1 MLFRTMQTVGR
12 LTVKDKGIFMEKV
25 KTIEEKYE
33 FYEDVFDNMPDALYV
48 LDDKGNMIYVNYA
61 MIKKFD
67 LPKDRLLRYN
77 VFDMY
82 DDGLIDYVISRNVYE
97 HKKEVVMCQRIFNSH
112 GKEQMQMVSQMPI
125 INDKGEIQYII
136 GVMRDMEELIGYYYD
151 ALNKYQA
158 VKEIENKSASDN
170 KLLVYNSP
178 QMSDLIRVMNNVAS
192 TDANILIQGESGT
205 GKEVLA
211 EYIHEMS
218 ERRDKEMVRINCA
231 AFPETLLESELFG
244 YEKGAFTGALGSG
257 KKGLIETAN
266 ESTLFLDEINSL
278 PLALQGKI
286 LRTIETKM
294 VQRIGSDR
302 PKRIDFR
309 LIAATNEDLSECIKK
324 KTFRADLYYRL
335 NVIPALIPP
344 LRERPSDIEPLIDYF
359 LNKYCKKYGRE
370 KTFAPEVMNI
380 LKNYSWPGN
389 VRELKNFVER
399 IVLISASS
407 VYCIKKIPP
416 QMLDGQLM
424 IPSNQNG
431 DGITGCHYDSRMSLE
446 DNLNTFEKQII
457 ESVVRHY
464 GSGKSAAEVL
474 KVNQSTISRKMAKY
488 NISYDK

>member
-1 MLFRTMQTVGR
+1 M
-12 LTVKDKGIFMEKV
+12 KDISIK
-25 KTIEEKYE
+25 EKYE

-67 LPKDRLLRYN
+67 IPRDELLRYN

-82 DDGLIDYVISRNVYE
+82 DDGLIDYVISKNVYE
-97 HKKEVVMCQRIFNSH
+97 QKKEVVMCQKIFNSH
-112 GKEQMQMVSQMPI
+112 GKELMQMVSQMPI
-125 INDKGEIQYII
+125 LNDKGDIRYII

-151 ALNKYQA
+151 ALNKYQT
-158 VKEIENKSASDN
+158 VKDIGSKRSDDN

-178 QMSDLIRVMNNVAS
+178 QMSDLIRILNNVAP
-192 TDANILIQGESGT
+192 TDANILVQGESGT

-211 EYIHEMS
+211 EYIHQMS

-244 YEKGAFTGALGSG
+244 YEKGSFTGALGSG
-257 KKGLIETAN
+257 KKGLIETADG
-266 ESTLFLDEINSL
+266 STLFLDEINSL

-302 PKRIDFR
+302 PKKIDFR

-335 NVIPALIPP
+335 NVIPAIIPP
-344 LRERPSDIEPLIDYF
+344 LRDRPSDIEPLIEYF
-359 LNKYCKKYGRE
+359 LNKYCKKYGKE
-370 KTFAPEVMNI
+370 KTFGPEAMNV

-407 VYCIKKIPP
+407 VYCIKSIPP
-416 QMLDGQLM
+416 QMLNGQLLS
-424 IPSNQNG
+424 PSSSGNG
-431 DGITGCHYDSRMSLE
+431 GNSGCQFDIRMSLE
-446 DNLNTFEKQII
+446 ENLNAFEKQII
-457 ESVVRHY
+457 ESVVQQY

-474 KVNQSTISRKMAKY
+474 RVNQSTISRKMAKY
-488 NISYDK
+488 NISI

>member
-1 MLFRTMQTVGR
+1 M
-12 LTVKDKGIFMEKV
+12 KDISIK
-25 KTIEEKYE
+25 EKYE

-67 LPKDRLLRYN
+67 IPRDKLLRYN

-82 DDGLIDYVISRNVYE
+82 DDGLIDYVISKNVYE
-97 HKKEVVMCQRIFNSH
+97 QKKEVVMCQKIFNSH
-112 GKEQMQMVSQMPI
+112 GKELMQMVSQMPI
-125 INDKGEIQYII
+125 LNDKGDIQYII

-151 ALNKYQA
+151 ALNKYQT
-158 VKEIENKSASDN
+158 VKDIGSKRSDDN

-178 QMSDLIRVMNNVAS
+178 QMSDLIRILNNVAP
-192 TDANILIQGESGT
+192 TDANILVQGESGT

-211 EYIHEMS
+211 EYIHQMS

-244 YEKGAFTGALGSG
+244 YEKGSFTGALGSG
-257 KKGLIETAN
+257 KKGLIETADG
-266 ESTLFLDEINSL
+266 STLFLDEINSL

-302 PKRIDFR
+302 PKKIDFR

-335 NVIPALIPP
+335 NVIPAIIPP
-344 LRERPSDIEPLIDYF
+344 LRDRPSDIEPLIEYF
-359 LNKYCKKYGRE
+359 LNKYCKKYGKE
-370 KTFAPEVMNI
+370 KTFGPEAMNV

-407 VYCIKKIPP
+407 VYCIKSIPP
-416 QMLDGQLM
+416 QMLNGQLLS
-424 IPSNQNG
+424 PSSSGNG
-431 DGITGCHYDSRMSLE
+431 GNSGCQFDIRMSLE
-446 DNLNTFEKQII
+446 ENLNAFEKQII
-457 ESVVRHY
+457 ESVVQQY

-474 KVNQSTISRKMAKY
+474 RVNQSTISRKMAKY
-488 NISYDK
+488 NISI

>member
-1 MLFRTMQTVGR
+1 M
-12 LTVKDKGIFMEKV
+12 
-25 KTIEEKYE
+25 
-33 FYEDVFDNMPDALYV
+33 
-48 LDDKGNMIYVNYA
+48 
-61 MIKKFD
+61 
-67 LPKDRLLRYN
+67 
-77 VFDMY
+77 
-82 DDGLIDYVISRNVYE
+82 
-97 HKKEVVMCQRIFNSH
+97 
-112 GKEQMQMVSQMPI
+112 
-125 INDKGEIQYII
+125 
-136 GVMRDMEELIGYYYD
+136 
-151 ALNKYQA
+151 
-158 VKEIENKSASDN
+158 
-170 KLLVYNSP
+170 
-178 QMSDLIRVMNNVAS
+178 
-192 TDANILIQGESGT
+192 
-205 GKEVLA
+205 
-211 EYIHEMS
+211 
-218 ERRDKEMVRINCA
+218 
-231 AFPETLLESELFG
+231 
-244 YEKGAFTGALGSG
+244 GSG

>member
-1 MLFRTMQTVGR
+1 M
-12 LTVKDKGIFMEKV
+12 KDISIK
-25 KTIEEKYE
+25 EKYE

-48 LDDKGNMIYVNYA
+48 LDDKGNMICVNYA

-67 LPKDRLLRYN
+67 IPRDELLRYN

-82 DDGLIDYVISRNVYE
+82 DDGLIDYVISKNVYE
-97 HKKEVVMCQRIFNSH
+97 QKKEVVMCQKIFNSH
-112 GKEQMQMVSQMPI
+112 GKELMQMVSQMPI
-125 INDKGEIQYII
+125 LNDKGDIQYII

-151 ALNKYQA
+151 ALNKYQT
-158 VKEIENKSASDN
+158 VKDIGSKRSDDN

-178 QMSDLIRVMNNVAS
+178 QMSDLIRILNNVAP
-192 TDANILIQGESGT
+192 TDANILVQGESGT

-211 EYIHEMS
+211 EYIHQMS

-244 YEKGAFTGALGSG
+244 YEKGSFTGALGSG
-257 KKGLIETAN
+257 KKGLIETADG
-266 ESTLFLDEINSL
+266 STLFLDEINSL

-302 PKRIDFR
+302 PKKIDFR

-335 NVIPALIPP
+335 NVIPAIIPP
-344 LRERPSDIEPLIDYF
+344 LRDRPSDIEPLIEYF
-359 LNKYCKKYGRE
+359 LNKYCKKYGKE
-370 KTFAPEVMNI
+370 KTFGPEAMNV

-407 VYCIKKIPP
+407 VYCIKSIPP
-416 QMLDGQLM
+416 QMLNGQLLS
-424 IPSNQNG
+424 PSSSGNG
-431 DGITGCHYDSRMSLE
+431 GNSGCQFDIRMSLE
-446 DNLNTFEKQII
+446 ENLNAFEKQII
-457 ESVVRHY
+457 ESVVQQY

-474 KVNQSTISRKMAKY
+474 RVNQSTISRKMAKY
-488 NISYDK
+488 NISI

>member
-1 MLFRTMQTVGR
+1 M
-12 LTVKDKGIFMEKV
+12 KDIRIK
-25 KTIEEKYE
+25 EKYE
-33 FYEDVFDNMPDALYV
+33 FYEDVFDNMTDALYV

-67 LPKDRLLRYN
+67 IPRDELLRYN

-82 DDGLIDYVISRNVYE
+82 DDGLIDYVISKNVYE
-97 HKKEVVMCQRIFNSH
+97 QKKEVVMCQKIFNSH
-112 GKEQMQMVSQMPI
+112 GKELMQMVSQMPI
-125 INDKGEIQYII
+125 LNDKGDIQYII

-151 ALNKYQA
+151 ALNKYQT
-158 VKEIENKSASDN
+158 VKDIGSKRSDDN

-178 QMSDLIRVMNNVAS
+178 QMSDLIRILNNVAP
-192 TDANILIQGESGT
+192 TDANILVQGESGT

-211 EYIHEMS
+211 EYIHQMS

-244 YEKGAFTGALGSG
+244 YEKGSFTGALGSG
-257 KKGLIETAN
+257 KKGLIETADG
-266 ESTLFLDEINSL
+266 STLFLDEINSL

-302 PKRIDFR
+302 PKKIDFR

-335 NVIPALIPP
+335 NVIPAIIPP
-344 LRERPSDIEPLIDYF
+344 LRDRPSDIEPLIEYF
-359 LNKYCKKYGRE
+359 LNKYCKKYGKE
-370 KTFAPEVMNI
+370 KTFGPEAMNV

-407 VYCIKKIPP
+407 VYCIKSIPP
-416 QMLDGQLM
+416 QMLNGQLLS
-424 IPSNQNG
+424 PSSSGNG
-431 DGITGCHYDSRMSLE
+431 GNSGCQFDIRMSLE
-446 DNLNTFEKQII
+446 ENLNAFEKQII
-457 ESVVRHY
+457 ESVVQQY

-474 KVNQSTISRKMAKY
+474 RVNQSTISRKMAKY
-488 NISYDK
+488 NISI

>member
-1 MLFRTMQTVGR
+1 M
-12 LTVKDKGIFMEKV
+12 KDISIK
-25 KTIEEKYE
+25 EKYE

-67 LPKDRLLRYN
+67 IPRDELLRYN

-82 DDGLIDYVISRNVYE
+82 DDGLIDYVISKNVYE
-97 HKKEVVMCQRIFNSH
+97 QKKEVVMCQKIFNSH
-112 GKEQMQMVSQMPI
+112 GKELMQMVSQMPI
-125 INDKGEIQYII
+125 LNDKGDIQYII

-151 ALNKYQA
+151 ALNKYQT
-158 VKEIENKSASDN
+158 VKDIGSKRSDDN

-178 QMSDLIRVMNNVAS
+178 QMSDLIRILNNVAP
-192 TDANILIQGESGT
+192 TDANILVQGESGT

-211 EYIHEMS
+211 EYIHQMS
-218 ERRDKEMVRINCA
+218 ERRDKEMVRINCV

-244 YEKGAFTGALGSG
+244 YEKGSFTGALGSG
-257 KKGLIETAN
+257 KKGLIETADG
-266 ESTLFLDEINSL
+266 STLFLDEINSL

-302 PKRIDFR
+302 PKKIDFR

-335 NVIPALIPP
+335 NVIPAIIPP
-344 LRERPSDIEPLIDYF
+344 LRDRPSDIEPLIEYF
-359 LNKYCKKYGRE
+359 LNKYCKKYGKE
-370 KTFAPEVMNI
+370 KTFGPEAMNV

-407 VYCIKKIPP
+407 VYCIKSIPP
-416 QMLDGQLM
+416 QMLNGQLLS
-424 IPSNQNG
+424 PSSSGNG
-431 DGITGCHYDSRMSLE
+431 GNSGCQFDIRMSLE
-446 DNLNTFEKQII
+446 ENLNAFEKQII
-457 ESVVRHY
+457 ESVVQQY

-474 KVNQSTISRKMAKY
+474 RVNQSTISRKMAKY
-488 NISYDK
+488 NISI

>member
-1 MLFRTMQTVGR
+1 
-12 LTVKDKGIFMEKV
+12 MEDISIK
-25 KTIEEKYE
+25 EKYE

-67 LPKDRLLRYN
+67 IPRDELLRYN

-82 DDGLIDYVISRNVYE
+82 DDGLIDYVISKNVYE
-97 HKKEVVMCQRIFNSH
+97 QKKEVVMCQKIFNSH
-112 GKEQMQMVSQMPI
+112 GKELMQMVSQMPI
-125 INDKGEIQYII
+125 LNDKGDIQYII

-151 ALNKYQA
+151 ALNKYQT
-158 VKEIENKSASDN
+158 VKDIGSKRSDDN

-178 QMSDLIRVMNNVAS
+178 QMSDLIRILNNVAP
-192 TDANILIQGESGT
+192 TDANILVQGESGT

-211 EYIHEMS
+211 EYIHQMS

-244 YEKGAFTGALGSG
+244 YEKGSFTGALGSG
-257 KKGLIETAN
+257 KKGLIETADG
-266 ESTLFLDEINSL
+266 STLFLDEINSL

-302 PKRIDFR
+302 PKKIDFR

-335 NVIPALIPP
+335 NVIPAIIPP
-344 LRERPSDIEPLIDYF
+344 LRDRPSDIEPLIEYF
-359 LNKYCKKYGRE
+359 LNKYCKKYGKE
-370 KTFAPEVMNI
+370 KTFGPEAMNV

-407 VYCIKKIPP
+407 VYCIKSIPP
-416 QMLDGQLM
+416 QMLNGQLLS
-424 IPSNQNG
+424 PSSSGNG
-431 DGITGCHYDSRMSLE
+431 GNSGCQFDIRMSLE
-446 DNLNTFEKQII
+446 ENLNAFEKQII
-457 ESVVRHY
+457 ESVVQQY

-474 KVNQSTISRKMAKY
+474 RVNQSTISRKMAKY
-488 NISYDK
+488 NISI

>member
-1 MLFRTMQTVGR
+1 M
-12 LTVKDKGIFMEKV
+12 KDISIK
-25 KTIEEKYE
+25 EKYE

-67 LPKDRLLRYN
+67 IPRDELLRYN

-82 DDGLIDYVISRNVYE
+82 DDGLIDYVISKNVYE
-97 HKKEVVMCQRIFNSH
+97 QKKEVVMCQKIFNSH
-112 GKEQMQMVSQMPI
+112 GKELMQMVSQMPI
-125 INDKGEIQYII
+125 LNDKGDIQYII

-151 ALNKYQA
+151 ALNKYQT
-158 VKEIENKSASDN
+158 VKDIGSKRSDDN

-178 QMSDLIRVMNNVAS
+178 QMSDLIRILNNVAP
-192 TDANILIQGESGT
+192 TDANILVQGESGT

-211 EYIHEMS
+211 EYIHQMS

-244 YEKGAFTGALGSG
+244 YEKGSFTGALGSG
-257 KKGLIETAN
+257 KKGLIETADG
-266 ESTLFLDEINSL
+266 STLFLDEINSL

-302 PKRIDFR
+302 PKKIDFR

-335 NVIPALIPP
+335 NVIPAIIPP
-344 LRERPSDIEPLIDYF
+344 LRDRPSDIEPLIEYF
-359 LNKYCKKYGRE
+359 LNKYCKKYGKE
-370 KTFAPEVMNI
+370 KTFGPEAMNV

-389 VRELKNFVER
+389 VRELKNVVER
-399 IVLISASS
+399 IVLVSASS
-407 VYCIKKIPP
+407 VYCIKSIPP
-416 QMLDGQLM
+416 QMLNGQLLS
-424 IPSNQNG
+424 PSSSGNG
-431 DGITGCHYDSRMSLE
+431 GNSGCQFDIRMSLE
-446 DNLNTFEKQII
+446 ENLNAFEKQII
-457 ESVVRHY
+457 ESVVQQY

-474 KVNQSTISRKMAKY
+474 RVNQSTISRKMAKY
-488 NISYDK
+488 NISS

>member
-1 MLFRTMQTVGR
+1 M
-12 LTVKDKGIFMEKV
+12 KDISIK
-25 KTIEEKYE
+25 EKYE

-67 LPKDRLLRYN
+67 IPRDELLRYN

-82 DDGLIDYVISRNVYE
+82 DDGLIDYVISKNVYE
-97 HKKEVVMCQRIFNSH
+97 QKKEVVMCQKIFNSH
-112 GKEQMQMVSQMPI
+112 GKELMQMVSQMPI
-125 INDKGEIQYII
+125 LNDKGDIQYII

-151 ALNKYQA
+151 ALNKYQT
-158 VKEIENKSASDN
+158 VKDIGSKRSDDN

-178 QMSDLIRVMNNVAS
+178 QMSDLIRILNNVAP
-192 TDANILIQGESGT
+192 TDANILVQGESGT

-211 EYIHEMS
+211 EYIHQMS

-244 YEKGAFTGALGSG
+244 YEKGSFTGALGSG
-257 KKGLIETAN
+257 KKGLIETADG
-266 ESTLFLDEINSL
+266 STLFLDEINSL

-294 VQRIGSDR
+294 VQRIGSER
-302 PKRIDFR
+302 PKKIDFR

-335 NVIPALIPP
+335 NVIPAIIPP
-344 LRERPSDIEPLIDYF
+344 LRDRPSDIEPLIEYF
-359 LNKYCKKYGRE
+359 LNKYCKKYGKE
-370 KTFAPEVMNI
+370 KTFGPEAMNV

-407 VYCIKKIPP
+407 VYCIKSIPP
-416 QMLDGQLM
+416 QMLNGQLLS
-424 IPSNQNG
+424 PSSSGNG
-431 DGITGCHYDSRMSLE
+431 GNSGCQFDIRMSLE
-446 DNLNTFEKQII
+446 ENLNAFEKQII
-457 ESVVRHY
+457 ESVVQQY

-474 KVNQSTISRKMAKY
+474 RVNQSTISRKMAKY
-488 NISYDK
+488 NISI

>member
-1 MLFRTMQTVGR
+1 
-12 LTVKDKGIFMEKV
+12 MEDISIK
-25 KTIEEKYE
+25 EKYE

-48 LDDKGNMIYVNYA
+48 LDDKGNMIYVNCA

-67 LPKDRLLRYN
+67 IPRDELLRYN

-82 DDGLIDYVISRNVYE
+82 DDGLIDYVISKNVYE
-97 HKKEVVMCQRIFNSH
+97 QKKEVVMCQKIFNSH
-112 GKEQMQMVSQMPI
+112 GKELMQMVSQMPI
-125 INDKGEIQYII
+125 LNDKGDIQYII
-136 GVMRDMEELIGYYYD
+136 GVMRDMEELMGYYYD
-151 ALNKYQA
+151 ALNKYQT
-158 VKEIENKSASDN
+158 VKDIGSKRSDDN

-178 QMSDLIRVMNNVAS
+178 QMSDLIRILNNVAP
-192 TDANILIQGESGT
+192 TDANILVQGESGT

-211 EYIHEMS
+211 EYIHQMS

-244 YEKGAFTGALGSG
+244 YEKGSFTGALGSG
-257 KKGLIETAN
+257 KKGLIETADG
-266 ESTLFLDEINSL
+266 STLFLDEINSL

-302 PKRIDFR
+302 PKKIDFR

-335 NVIPALIPP
+335 NVIPAIIPP
-344 LRERPSDIEPLIDYF
+344 LRDRPSDIEPLIEYF
-359 LNKYCKKYGRE
+359 LNKYCKKYGKE
-370 KTFAPEVMNI
+370 KTFGPESMNV

-407 VYCIKKIPP
+407 VYCIKSIPP
-416 QMLDGQLM
+416 QMLNGQLLG
-424 IPSNQNG
+424 PSSSGNG
-431 DGITGCHYDSRMSLE
+431 GNSGCQFDIRMSLE
-446 DNLNTFEKQII
+446 ENLNAFEKQII
-457 ESVVRHY
+457 ESVVQQY

-474 KVNQSTISRKMAKY
+474 RVNQSTISRKMAKY
-488 NISYDK
+488 NISI

>member
-1 MLFRTMQTVGR
+1 M
-12 LTVKDKGIFMEKV
+12 KDISIK
-25 KTIEEKYE
+25 EKYE

-67 LPKDRLLRYN
+67 IPRDELLRYN

-82 DDGLIDYVISRNVYE
+82 DDGLIDYVISKNVYE
-97 HKKEVVMCQRIFNSH
+97 QKKEVVMCQKIFNSH
-112 GKEQMQMVSQMPI
+112 GKELMQMVSQMPI
-125 INDKGEIQYII
+125 LNDKGDIQYII

-151 ALNKYQA
+151 ALNKYQT
-158 VKEIENKSASDN
+158 VKDIGSKRSDDN

-178 QMSDLIRVMNNVAS
+178 QMSDLIRILNNVAP
-192 TDANILIQGESGT
+192 TDANILVQGESGT

-211 EYIHEMS
+211 EYIHQMS

-244 YEKGAFTGALGSG
+244 YEKGSFTGALGSG
-257 KKGLIETAN
+257 KKGLIETADG
-266 ESTLFLDEINSL
+266 STLFLDEINSL

-302 PKRIDFR
+302 PKKIDFR

-324 KTFRADLYYRL
+324 KTFRADLYYRM
-335 NVIPALIPP
+335 NVIPAIIPP
-344 LRERPSDIEPLIDYF
+344 LRDRPSDIEPLIEYF
-359 LNKYCKKYGRE
+359 LNKYCKKYGKE
-370 KTFAPEVMNI
+370 KTFGPEAMNV

-407 VYCIKKIPP
+407 VYCIKSIPP
-416 QMLDGQLM
+416 QMLNGQLLS
-424 IPSNQNG
+424 PSSSGNG
-431 DGITGCHYDSRMSLE
+431 GNSGCQFDIRMSLE
-446 DNLNTFEKQII
+446 ENLNAFEKQII
-457 ESVVRHY
+457 ESVVQQY

-474 KVNQSTISRKMAKY
+474 RVNQSTISRKMAKY
-488 NISYDK
+488 NISI

>member
-1 MLFRTMQTVGR
+1 
-12 LTVKDKGIFMEKV
+12 MEREI
-25 KTIEEKYE
+25 TSEEKYV
-33 FYEDVFDNMPDALYV
+33 FYEDVFDNMPDAVYV
-48 LDDKGNMIYVNYA
+48 LDNLGNMLYVNYA

-67 LPKDRLLRYN
+67 LPRDILLKYN
-77 VFDMY
+77 VKDMY
-82 DDGLIDYVISRNVYE
+82 NDGLIDYVISNNVYE
-97 HKKEVVMCQRIFNSH
+97 QKKEVVMCQKIFNSH

-125 INDKGEIQYII
+125 LNDKGEVQYII
-136 GVMRDMEELIGYYYD
+136 GVMRDMEELIGFYYD
-151 ALNKYQA
+151 ALNIYQA
-158 VKEIENKSASDN
+158 KKVVVDNPLNDNQLMVYKSQ
-170 KLLVYNSP
+170 
-178 QMSDLIRVMNNVAS
+178 QMSDLVRIMNNVAS

-211 EYIHEMS
+211 EYIHKMS
-218 ERRDKEMVRINCA
+218 ERSGKEMIRINCA

-257 KKGLIETAN
+257 KKGLIETAH

-302 PKRIDFR
+302 PKKIDFR

-335 NVIPALIPP
+335 NVIPAIIPP
-344 LRERPSDIEPLIDYF
+344 LRERPSDIEPLILYF
-359 LNKYCKKYGRE
+359 LNRFCKKYGRE
-370 KTFAPEVMNI
+370 KVFAPEVMEI

-399 IVLISASS
+399 IVLISAAS
-407 VYCIKKIPP
+407 VYTIKNIPP
-416 QMLDGQLM
+416 QILDGQVVL
-424 IPSNQNG
+424 SSGRNG
-431 DGITGCHYDSRMSLE
+431 NENKGCCFDSRLSLE
-446 DNLNTFEKQII
+446 ENLNKFEKQII
-457 ESVVRHY
+457 ETVVQHY

-474 KVNQSTISRKMAKY
+474 KVNQSTISRKMSKY
-488 NISYDK
+488 KITLDK

>member
-1 MLFRTMQTVGR
+1 M
-12 LTVKDKGIFMEKV
+12 
-25 KTIEEKYE
+25 
-33 FYEDVFDNMPDALYV
+33 
-48 LDDKGNMIYVNYA
+48 
-61 MIKKFD
+61 
-67 LPKDRLLRYN
+67 
-77 VFDMY
+77 
-82 DDGLIDYVISRNVYE
+82 IDYVICRNVFE
-97 HKKEVVMCQRIFNSH
+97 HKKEVVMCQKIFNSH

-125 INDKGEIQYII
+125 LNDKGDIQYII
-136 GVMRDMEELIGYYYD
+136 GVMRDMEELIGYDYD
-151 ALNKYQA
+151 ALNTYQA
-158 VKEIENKSASDN
+158 VKVIQDKRPDDN
-170 KLLVYNSP
+170 KLMVYNSP
-178 QMSDLIRVMNNVAS
+178 QMSELVRIMNNVAS

-218 ERRDKEMVRINCA
+218 ERKGKEMVRINCA
-231 AFPETLLESELFG
+231 GFPETLLESELFG

-257 KKGLIETAN
+257 KKGLIETAH

-335 NVIPALIPP
+335 NVIPAIIPP
-344 LRERPSDIEPLIDYF
+344 LRERPSDIEPLIQYF

-370 KTFAPEVMNI
+370 KTFSPEVMEI

-399 IVLISASS
+399 IVLISAAS
-407 VYCIKKIPP
+407 VYCIRKIPP
-416 QMLDGQLM
+416 QMLDGQLT
-424 IPSNQNG
+424 ISSGDKNG
-431 DGITGCHYDSRMSLE
+431 GAMGCQYDSRLSLE
-446 DNLNTFEKQII
+446 ENLNSFEKQII
-457 ESVVRHY
+457 ESVVQHY

-488 NISYDK
+488 NITLDK

>member
-1 MLFRTMQTVGR
+1 MNT
-12 LTVKDKGIFMEKV
+12 
-25 KTIEEKYE
+25 
-33 FYEDVFDNMPDALYV
+33 
-48 LDDKGNMIYVNYA
+48 
-61 MIKKFD
+61 
-67 LPKDRLLRYN
+67 
-77 VFDMY
+77 
-82 DDGLIDYVISRNVYE
+82 
-97 HKKEVVMCQRIFNSH
+97 
-112 GKEQMQMVSQMPI
+112 
-125 INDKGEIQYII
+125 
-136 GVMRDMEELIGYYYD
+136 
-151 ALNKYQA
+151 YQA
-158 VKEIENKSASDN
+158 VKVIQDKRPDDN
-170 KLLVYNSP
+170 KLMVYNSP
-178 QMSDLIRVMNNVAS
+178 QMSELVRIMNNVAS

-218 ERRDKEMVRINCA
+218 ERKGKEMVRINCA

-257 KKGLIETAN
+257 KKGLIETAH

-335 NVIPALIPP
+335 NVIPAIIPP
-344 LRERPSDIEPLIDYF
+344 LRERPSDIEPLIQYF

-370 KTFAPEVMNI
+370 KTFSPEVMEI

-399 IVLISASS
+399 IVLISAAS
-407 VYCIKKIPP
+407 VYCIRKIPP
-416 QMLDGQLM
+416 QMLDGQLT
-424 IPSNQNG
+424 ISSGDKNG
-431 DGITGCHYDSRMSLE
+431 GAMGCQYDSRLSLE
-446 DNLNTFEKQII
+446 ENLNSFEKQII
-457 ESVVRHY
+457 ESVVQHY

-488 NISYDK
+488 NITLDK

>member
-1 MLFRTMQTVGR
+1 MTNVRTS
-12 LTVKDKGIFMEKV
+12 K
-25 KTIEEKYE
+25 EKYE
-33 FYEDVFDNMPDALYV
+33 FYEDVFDNMPDAVYV

-67 LPKDRLLRYN
+67 IPRDELLRYN

-82 DDGLIDYVISRNVYE
+82 NDGLIDYIISRNVYE
-97 HKKEVVMCQRIFNSH
+97 SKKEVVMCQKIFNSH
-112 GKEQMQMVSQMPI
+112 GKEHMQMVSQMPI
-125 INDKGEIQYII
+125 LDDKGDVQFII
-136 GVMRDMEELIGYYYD
+136 GVMRDMEQLIGYYYD
-151 ALNKYQA
+151 ALNTYQA
-158 VKEIENKSASDN
+158 EKVIIDKHSEDSR
-170 KLLVYNSP
+170 LMVYNSQ
-178 QMSDLIRVMNNVAS
+178 QMSELVRIMNNVAS

-218 ERRDKEMVRINCA
+218 ERRGKEMVRINCA

-257 KKGLIETAN
+257 KKGLIETAH

-302 PKRIDFR
+302 PKKIDFR

-335 NVIPALIPP
+335 NVIPAIIPP
-344 LRERPSDIEPLIDYF
+344 LRERPSDIEPLIEHF

-370 KTFAPEVMNI
+370 KTFSPEVMDI
-380 LKNYSWPGN
+380 LRNYSWPGN

-399 IVLISASS
+399 IVLISSAS
-407 VYCIKKIPP
+407 VYTIKNIPP

-424 IPSNQNG
+424 ISSG
-431 DGITGCHYDSRMSLE
+431 KDGKGTLGCHFDSRMSLE
-446 DNLNTFEKQII
+446 ENLNAFEKEII
-457 ESVVRHY
+457 ETVVQHY

-488 NISYDK
+488 NITLDK

>member
-1 MLFRTMQTVGR
+1 M
-12 LTVKDKGIFMEKV
+12 KDISIK
-25 KTIEEKYE
+25 EKYE

-67 LPKDRLLRYN
+67 IPRDELLRYN

-82 DDGLIDYVISRNVYE
+82 DDGLIDYVISKNVYE
-97 HKKEVVMCQRIFNSH
+97 QKKEVVMCQKIFNSH
-112 GKEQMQMVSQMPI
+112 GKELMQMVSQMPI
-125 INDKGEIQYII
+125 LNDKGDIQYII

-151 ALNKYQA
+151 ALNKYQT
-158 VKEIENKSASDN
+158 VKDIGSKRSDDN

-178 QMSDLIRVMNNVAS
+178 QMSDLIRILNNVAP
-192 TDANILIQGESGT
+192 TDANILVQGESGT

-211 EYIHEMS
+211 EYIHQMS

-244 YEKGAFTGALGSG
+244 YEKGSFTGALGSG
-257 KKGLIETAN
+257 KKGLIETADG
-266 ESTLFLDEINSL
+266 STLFLDEINSL

-294 VQRIGSDR
+294 VQRIASDR
-302 PKRIDFR
+302 PKKIDFR

-335 NVIPALIPP
+335 NVIPAIIPP
-344 LRERPSDIEPLIDYF
+344 LRDRPSDIEPLIEYF
-359 LNKYCKKYGRE
+359 LNKYCKKYGKE
-370 KTFAPEVMNI
+370 KTFGPEAMNV

-407 VYCIKKIPP
+407 VYCIKSIPP
-416 QMLDGQLM
+416 QMLNGQLLS
-424 IPSNQNG
+424 PSSSGNG
-431 DGITGCHYDSRMSLE
+431 GNSGCQFDIRMSLE
-446 DNLNTFEKQII
+446 ENLNAFEKQII
-457 ESVVRHY
+457 ESVVQQY

-474 KVNQSTISRKMAKY
+474 RVNQSTISRKMAKY
-488 NISYDK
+488 NISI

>member
-1 MLFRTMQTVGR
+1 M
-12 LTVKDKGIFMEKV
+12 KDISIK
-25 KTIEEKYE
+25 EKYE

-67 LPKDRLLRYN
+67 IPRDELLRYN

-82 DDGLIDYVISRNVYE
+82 DDGLIDYVISKNVYE
-97 HKKEVVMCQRIFNSH
+97 QKKEVVMCQKIFNSH
-112 GKEQMQMVSQMPI
+112 GKELMQMVSQMPI
-125 INDKGEIQYII
+125 LNDKGDIQYII

-151 ALNKYQA
+151 ALNKYQT
-158 VKEIENKSASDN
+158 VKDIGSKRSDDN

-178 QMSDLIRVMNNVAS
+178 QMSDLIRILNNVAP
-192 TDANILIQGESGT
+192 TDANILVQGESGT

-211 EYIHEMS
+211 EYIHQMS

-244 YEKGAFTGALGSG
+244 YEKGSFTGALGSG
-257 KKGLIETAN
+257 KKGLIETADG
-266 ESTLFLDEINSL
+266 STLFLDEINSL

-302 PKRIDFR
+302 PKKIDFR

-335 NVIPALIPP
+335 NVIPAIIPP
-344 LRERPSDIEPLIDYF
+344 LRDRPSDIEPLIEYF
-359 LNKYCKKYGRE
+359 LNKYCKKYGKE
-370 KTFAPEVMNI
+370 KTFGPEAMNV

-407 VYCIKKIPP
+407 VYCIKSIPP
-416 QMLDGQLM
+416 QMLNGQLLS
-424 IPSNQNG
+424 PSSSGNG
-431 DGITGCHYDSRMSLE
+431 GNSGCQFDIRMSLE
-446 DNLNTFEKQII
+446 ENLNAFEKQII
-457 ESVVRHY
+457 ESVVQQY
-464 GSGKSAAEVL
+464 GSGKIAAEVL
-474 KVNQSTISRKMAKY
+474 RVNQSTISRKMAKY
-488 NISYDK
+488 NISI

>member
-1 MLFRTMQTVGR
+1 M
-12 LTVKDKGIFMEKV
+12 KDISIK
-25 KTIEEKYE
+25 EKYE

-67 LPKDRLLRYN
+67 IPRDELLRYN

-82 DDGLIDYVISRNVYE
+82 DDGLIDYVISKNVYE
-97 HKKEVVMCQRIFNSH
+97 QKKEVVMCQKIFNSH
-112 GKEQMQMVSQMPI
+112 GKELMQMVSQMPI
-125 INDKGEIQYII
+125 LNDKGDIQYII
-136 GVMRDMEELIGYYYD
+136 GVMRDMEELIGYYYY
-151 ALNKYQA
+151 AFNKYQT
-158 VKEIENKSASDN
+158 VKDIGSKRSDDN

-178 QMSDLIRVMNNVAS
+178 QMSDLIRILNNVAP
-192 TDANILIQGESGT
+192 TDANILVQGESGT

-211 EYIHEMS
+211 EYIHQMS

-244 YEKGAFTGALGSG
+244 YEKGSFTGALGSG
-257 KKGLIETAN
+257 KKGLIETADG
-266 ESTLFLDEINSL
+266 STLFLDEINSL

-302 PKRIDFR
+302 PKKIDFR

-335 NVIPALIPP
+335 NVIPAIIPP
-344 LRERPSDIEPLIDYF
+344 LRDRPSDIEPLIEYF
-359 LNKYCKKYGRE
+359 LNKYCKKYGKE
-370 KTFAPEVMNI
+370 KTFGPEAMNV

-407 VYCIKKIPP
+407 VYCIKSIPP
-416 QMLDGQLM
+416 QMLNGQLLS
-424 IPSNQNG
+424 PSSSGNG
-431 DGITGCHYDSRMSLE
+431 GNSGCQFDIRMSLE
-446 DNLNTFEKQII
+446 ENLNAFEKQII
-457 ESVVRHY
+457 ESVVQQY

-474 KVNQSTISRKMAKY
+474 RVNQSTISRKMAKY
-488 NISYDK
+488 NISI

>member
-1 MLFRTMQTVGR
+1 
-12 LTVKDKGIFMEKV
+12 MEDISIK
-25 KTIEEKYE
+25 EKYE

-67 LPKDRLLRYN
+67 IPRDELLRYN

-82 DDGLIDYVISRNVYE
+82 DDGLIDYVISKNVYE
-97 HKKEVVMCQRIFNSH
+97 QKKEVVMCQKIFNSH
-112 GKEQMQMVSQMPI
+112 GKELMQMVSQMPI
-125 INDKGEIQYII
+125 LNDKGDIQYII
-136 GVMRDMEELIGYYYD
+136 GVMRDMEELMGYYYD
-151 ALNKYQA
+151 ALNKYQT
-158 VKEIENKSASDN
+158 VKDIGSKRSDDN

-178 QMSDLIRVMNNVAS
+178 QMSDLIRILNNVAP
-192 TDANILIQGESGT
+192 TDANILVQGESGT

-211 EYIHEMS
+211 EYIHQMS

-244 YEKGAFTGALGSG
+244 YEKGSFTGALGSG
-257 KKGLIETAN
+257 KKGLIETADG
-266 ESTLFLDEINSL
+266 STLFLDEINSL

-302 PKRIDFR
+302 PKKIDFR

-335 NVIPALIPP
+335 NVIPAIIPP
-344 LRERPSDIEPLIDYF
+344 LRDRPSDIEPLIEYF
-359 LNKYCKKYGRE
+359 LNKYCKKYGKE
-370 KTFAPEVMNI
+370 KTFGPEAMNV

-407 VYCIKKIPP
+407 VYCIKSIPP
-416 QMLDGQLM
+416 QMLNGQLLG
-424 IPSNQNG
+424 PSSSGNG
-431 DGITGCHYDSRMSLE
+431 GNSGCQFDIRMSLE
-446 DNLNTFEKQII
+446 ENLNAFEKQII
-457 ESVVRHY
+457 ESVVQQY

-474 KVNQSTISRKMAKY
+474 RVNQSTISRKMAKY
-488 NISYDK
+488 NISI

>member
-1 MLFRTMQTVGR
+1 M
-12 LTVKDKGIFMEKV
+12 KDISIK
-25 KTIEEKYE
+25 EKYE

-67 LPKDRLLRYN
+67 IPRDELLRYN

-82 DDGLIDYVISRNVYE
+82 DDGLIDYVISKNVYE
-97 HKKEVVMCQRIFNSH
+97 QKKEVVMCQKIFNSH
-112 GKEQMQMVSQMPI
+112 GKELMQMVSQMPI
-125 INDKGEIQYII
+125 LNDKGDIQYII

-151 ALNKYQA
+151 ALNKYQTL
-158 VKEIENKSASDN
+158 KDIGSKRSDDN

-178 QMSDLIRVMNNVAS
+178 QMSDLIRILNNVAP
-192 TDANILIQGESGT
+192 TDANILVQGESGT

-211 EYIHEMS
+211 EYIHQMS

-244 YEKGAFTGALGSG
+244 YEKGSFTGALGSG
-257 KKGLIETAN
+257 KKGLIETADG
-266 ESTLFLDEINSL
+266 STLFLDEINSL
-278 PLALQGKI
+278 PLVLQGKI

-302 PKRIDFR
+302 PKKIDFR

-335 NVIPALIPP
+335 NVIPAIIPP
-344 LRERPSDIEPLIDYF
+344 LRDRPSDIEPLIEYF
-359 LNKYCKKYGRE
+359 LNKYCKKYGKE
-370 KTFAPEVMNI
+370 KTFGPEAMNV

-407 VYCIKKIPP
+407 VYCIKSIPP
-416 QMLDGQLM
+416 QMLNGQLLS
-424 IPSNQNG
+424 PSSSGNG
-431 DGITGCHYDSRMSLE
+431 GNSGCQFDIRMSLE
-446 DNLNTFEKQII
+446 ENLNAFEKQII
-457 ESVVRHY
+457 ESVVQQY

-474 KVNQSTISRKMAKY
+474 RVNQSTISRKMAKY
-488 NISYDK
+488 NISI

>member
-1 MLFRTMQTVGR
+1 M
-12 LTVKDKGIFMEKV
+12 KDISIK
-25 KTIEEKYE
+25 EKYE

-67 LPKDRLLRYN
+67 IPRDELLRYN

-82 DDGLIDYVISRNVYE
+82 DDGLIDYVISKNVYE
-97 HKKEVVMCQRIFNSH
+97 QKKEVVMCQKIFNSH
-112 GKEQMQMVSQMPI
+112 GKELMQMVSQMPI
-125 INDKGEIQYII
+125 LNDKGDIQYII

-151 ALNKYQA
+151 ALNKYQT
-158 VKEIENKSASDN
+158 VKDIGSKRSDDN

-178 QMSDLIRVMNNVAS
+178 QMSDLIRILNNVAP
-192 TDANILIQGESGT
+192 TDANILVQGESGT

-211 EYIHEMS
+211 EYIHQMS

-244 YEKGAFTGALGSG
+244 YEKGSFTGALGSG
-257 KKGLIETAN
+257 KKGLIETADG
-266 ESTLFLDEINSL
+266 STLFLDEINSL

-302 PKRIDFR
+302 PKKIDFR

-335 NVIPALIPP
+335 NVIPAIIPP
-344 LRERPSDIEPLIDYF
+344 LRDRPSDIEPLIEYF
-359 LNKYCKKYGRE
+359 LNKYCKKYGKE
-370 KTFAPEVMNI
+370 KTFGPEAMNV

-407 VYCIKKIPP
+407 VYCIKSIPP
-416 QMLDGQLM
+416 QMLNGQLLS
-424 IPSNQNG
+424 PSSSGNG
-431 DGITGCHYDSRMSLE
+431 GNSGCQFDIRMSLE
-446 DNLNTFEKQII
+446 ENLNAFEKQII
-457 ESVVRHY
+457 ESVVQKY

-474 KVNQSTISRKMAKY
+474 RVNQSTISRKMAKY
-488 NISYDK
+488 NISI

>member
-1 MLFRTMQTVGR
+1 
-12 LTVKDKGIFMEKV
+12 
-25 KTIEEKYE
+25 
-33 FYEDVFDNMPDALYV
+33 MPDALYV

-67 LPKDRLLRYN
+67 IPRDELLRYN

-82 DDGLIDYVISRNVYE
+82 DDGLIDYVISKNVYE
-97 HKKEVVMCQRIFNSH
+97 QKKEVVMCQKIFNSH
-112 GKEQMQMVSQMPI
+112 GKELMQMVSQMPI
-125 INDKGEIQYII
+125 LNDKGDIQYII

-151 ALNKYQA
+151 ALNKYQT
-158 VKEIENKSASDN
+158 VKDIGSKRSDDN

-178 QMSDLIRVMNNVAS
+178 QMSDLIRILNNVAP
-192 TDANILIQGESGT
+192 TDANILVQGESGT

-211 EYIHEMS
+211 EYIHQMS

-244 YEKGAFTGALGSG
+244 YEKGSFTGALGSG
-257 KKGLIETAN
+257 KKGLIETADG
-266 ESTLFLDEINSL
+266 STLFLDEINSL

-302 PKRIDFR
+302 PKKIDFR

-335 NVIPALIPP
+335 NVIPAIIPP
-344 LRERPSDIEPLIDYF
+344 LRDRPSDIEPLIEYF
-359 LNKYCKKYGRE
+359 LNKYCKKYGKE
-370 KTFAPEVMNI
+370 KTFGPEAMNV

-407 VYCIKKIPP
+407 VYCIKSIPP
-416 QMLDGQLM
+416 QMLNGQLLS
-424 IPSNQNG
+424 PSSSGNG
-431 DGITGCHYDSRMSLE
+431 GNSGCQFDIRMSLE
-446 DNLNTFEKQII
+446 ENLNAFEKQII
-457 ESVVRHY
+457 ESVVQQY

-474 KVNQSTISRKMAKY
+474 RVNQSTISRKMAKY
-488 NISYDK
+488 NISI

>member
-1 MLFRTMQTVGR
+1 M
-12 LTVKDKGIFMEKV
+12 KDISIK
-25 KTIEEKYE
+25 EKYE

-67 LPKDRLLRYN
+67 IPRDELLRYN

-82 DDGLIDYVISRNVYE
+82 DDGLIDYVISKNVYE
-97 HKKEVVMCQRIFNSH
+97 QKKEVVMCQKIFNSR
-112 GKEQMQMVSQMPI
+112 GKELMQMVSQMPI
-125 INDKGEIQYII
+125 LNDKGDIQYII

-151 ALNKYQA
+151 ALNKYQT
-158 VKEIENKSASDN
+158 VKDIGSKRCDDN
-170 KLLVYNSP
+170 KLLVYNSQP
-178 QMSDLIRVMNNVAS
+178 MSDLIRILNNVAP

-211 EYIHEMS
+211 EYIHQMS

-244 YEKGAFTGALGSG
+244 YEKGSFTGALGSG

-335 NVIPALIPP
+335 NVIPAIIPP
-344 LRERPSDIEPLIDYF
+344 LRDRPSDIEPLIEYF
-359 LNKYCKKYGRE
+359 LNKYCKKYGKE
-370 KTFAPEVMNI
+370 KTFGAEAMNV
-380 LKNYSWPGN
+380 LRNYSWPGN

-407 VYCIKKIPP
+407 VYCIKSIPP
-416 QMLDGQLM
+416 QMLDGQLL
-424 IPSNQNG
+424 IPSENG
-431 DGITGCHYDSRMSLE
+431 GEGSSGCRFDSRLSLE
-446 DNLNTFEKQII
+446 ENLSAFEKQII
-457 ESVVRHY
+457 ESVVQQY

-474 KVNQSTISRKMAKY
+474 RVNQSTISRKMAKY
-488 NISYDK
+488 NITI

>member
-1 MLFRTMQTVGR
+1 M
-12 LTVKDKGIFMEKV
+12 KDISIK
-25 KTIEEKYE
+25 EKYE

-67 LPKDRLLRYN
+67 IPRDELLRYN

-82 DDGLIDYVISRNVYE
+82 DDGLIDYVISKNVYE
-97 HKKEVVMCQRIFNSH
+97 QKKEVVMCQKIFNSH
-112 GKEQMQMVSQMPI
+112 GKELMQMVSQMPI
-125 INDKGEIQYII
+125 LNDKGDIQYII

-151 ALNKYQA
+151 ALNKYQT
-158 VKEIENKSASDN
+158 VKDIGSKRSDDN

-178 QMSDLIRVMNNVAS
+178 QMSDLIRILNNVAP
-192 TDANILIQGESGT
+192 TDANILVQGESGT

-211 EYIHEMS
+211 EYIHQMS

-244 YEKGAFTGALGSG
+244 YEKGSFTGALGSG
-257 KKGLIETAN
+257 KKGLIETADG
-266 ESTLFLDEINSL
+266 STLFLDEINSL

-302 PKRIDFR
+302 PKKIDFR

-335 NVIPALIPP
+335 NVIPAIIPP
-344 LRERPSDIEPLIDYF
+344 LRDRPSDIEPLIEYF
-359 LNKYCKKYGRE
+359 LNKYCKKYGKE
-370 KTFAPEVMNI
+370 KTFGPEVMNV

-407 VYCIKKIPP
+407 VYCIKSIPP
-416 QMLDGQLM
+416 QMLNGQLLS
-424 IPSNQNG
+424 PSSSGNG
-431 DGITGCHYDSRMSLE
+431 GNSGCQFDIRMSLE
-446 DNLNTFEKQII
+446 ENLNAFEKQII
-457 ESVVRHY
+457 ESVVQQY

-474 KVNQSTISRKMAKY
+474 RVNQSTISRKMAKY
-488 NISYDK
+488 NISI

>member
-1 MLFRTMQTVGR
+1 M
-12 LTVKDKGIFMEKV
+12 KDISIK
-25 KTIEEKYE
+25 EKYE

-67 LPKDRLLRYN
+67 IPRDELLRYN

-82 DDGLIDYVISRNVYE
+82 DDGLIDYVISKNVYE
-97 HKKEVVMCQRIFNSH
+97 QKKEVVMCQKIFNSH
-112 GKEQMQMVSQMPI
+112 GKELMQMVSQMPI
-125 INDKGEIQYII
+125 LNDKGDIQYII

-151 ALNKYQA
+151 ALNKYQT
-158 VKEIENKSASDN
+158 VKDIGSKRSDDN

-178 QMSDLIRVMNNVAS
+178 QMSDLIRILNNVAP
-192 TDANILIQGESGT
+192 TDANILVQGESGT

-211 EYIHEMS
+211 EYIHQMS
-218 ERRDKEMVRINCA
+218 ERRDKEMVHINCA

-244 YEKGAFTGALGSG
+244 YEKGSFTGALGSG
-257 KKGLIETAN
+257 KKGLIETADG
-266 ESTLFLDEINSL
+266 STLFLDEINSL

-302 PKRIDFR
+302 PKKIDFR

-335 NVIPALIPP
+335 NVIPAIIPP
-344 LRERPSDIEPLIDYF
+344 LRDRPSDIEPLIEYF
-359 LNKYCKKYGRE
+359 LNKYCKKYGKE
-370 KTFAPEVMNI
+370 KTFGPEAMNV

-407 VYCIKKIPP
+407 VYCIKSIPP
-416 QMLDGQLM
+416 QMLNGQLLS
-424 IPSNQNG
+424 PSSSGNG
-431 DGITGCHYDSRMSLE
+431 GNSGCQFDIRMSLE
-446 DNLNTFEKQII
+446 ENLNAFEKQII
-457 ESVVRHY
+457 ESVVQQY

-474 KVNQSTISRKMAKY
+474 RVNQSTISRKMAKY
-488 NISYDK
+488 NISI

>member
-1 MLFRTMQTVGR
+1 MKKEM
-12 LTVKDKGIFMEKV
+12 
-25 KTIEEKYE
+25 TIELKDL
-33 FYEDVFDNMPDALYV
+33 FYEDVFDNMPDAVYV
-48 LDDKGNMIYVNYA
+48 LDDKGNLLYVNYA

-67 LPKDRLLRYN
+67 LPRDVLLRYN

-82 DDGLIDYVISRNVYE
+82 KDGLIDYVIPRNVYE
-97 HKKEVVMCQRIFNSH
+97 KKTEVVMCQKIFNSR

-125 INDKGEIQYII
+125 LNDKGEVQYII

-151 ALNKYQA
+151 ALNTYQA
-158 VKEIENKSASDN
+158 KKIVVEDPSNEHQ
-170 KLLVYNSP
+170 LMVYNSP
-178 QMSDLIRVMNNVAS
+178 QMSELVRIMNNVAS

-211 EYIHEMS
+211 EYIHNMS
-218 ERRDKEMVRINCA
+218 ERSGKEMIRINCA

-244 YEKGAFTGALGSG
+244 YEKGAFTGALSGG
-257 KKGLIETAN
+257 KKGLIETAH

-302 PKRIDFR
+302 PKKIDFR
-309 LIAATNEDLSECIKK
+309 LIAATNEDLNECIRK

-335 NVIPALIPP
+335 NVIPAIIPP
-344 LRERPSDIEPLIDYF
+344 LRERPSDIEPLILHF

-370 KTFAPEVMNI
+370 KIFAPEVMDV
-380 LKNYSWPGN
+380 LRNYSWPGN

-399 IVLISASS
+399 IVLISAAS
-407 VYCIKKIPP
+407 VSVIKNIPP
-416 QMLDGQLM
+416 QMLDGQVVLPANKEGNM
-424 IPSNQNG
+424 
-431 DGITGCHYDSRMSLE
+431 GCSFDSRLSLE
-446 DNLNTFEKQII
+446 ENLNVFEKQII
-457 ESVVRHY
+457 ESVVHHY

-488 NISYDK
+488 NISIDK

>member
-1 MLFRTMQTVGR
+1 M
-12 LTVKDKGIFMEKV
+12 KDISIK
-25 KTIEEKYE
+25 EKYE

-48 LDDKGNMIYVNYA
+48 LDDKGNMIYINYA

-67 LPKDRLLRYN
+67 IPRDELLRYN

-82 DDGLIDYVISRNVYE
+82 DDGLIDYVISKNVYE
-97 HKKEVVMCQRIFNSH
+97 QKKEVVMCQKIFNSH
-112 GKEQMQMVSQMPI
+112 GKELMQMVSQMPI
-125 INDKGEIQYII
+125 LNDKGDIQYII

-151 ALNKYQA
+151 ALNKYQT
-158 VKEIENKSASDN
+158 VKDIGSKRSDDN

-178 QMSDLIRVMNNVAS
+178 QMSDLIRILNNVAP
-192 TDANILIQGESGT
+192 TDANILVQGESGT

-211 EYIHEMS
+211 EYIHQMS

-244 YEKGAFTGALGSG
+244 YEKGSFTGALGSG
-257 KKGLIETAN
+257 KKGLIETADG
-266 ESTLFLDEINSL
+266 STLFLDEINSL

-302 PKRIDFR
+302 PKKIDFR

-335 NVIPALIPP
+335 NVIPAIIPP
-344 LRERPSDIEPLIDYF
+344 LRDRPSDIEPLIEYF
-359 LNKYCKKYGRE
+359 LNKYCKKYGKE
-370 KTFAPEVMNI
+370 KTFGPEAMNV

-407 VYCIKKIPP
+407 VYCIKSIPP
-416 QMLDGQLM
+416 QMLNGQLLS
-424 IPSNQNG
+424 PSSSGNG
-431 DGITGCHYDSRMSLE
+431 GNSGCQFDIRMSLE
-446 DNLNTFEKQII
+446 ENLNAFEKQII
-457 ESVVRHY
+457 ESVVQQY

-474 KVNQSTISRKMAKY
+474 RVNQSTISRKMAKY
-488 NISYDK
+488 NISI

>member
-1 MLFRTMQTVGR
+1 M
-12 LTVKDKGIFMEKV
+12 KDISIK
-25 KTIEEKYE
+25 EKYE

-67 LPKDRLLRYN
+67 IPRDELLRYN

-82 DDGLIDYVISRNVYE
+82 DDGLIDYIISKNVYE
-97 HKKEVVMCQRIFNSH
+97 QKKEVVMCQKIFNSH
-112 GKEQMQMVSQMPI
+112 GKELMQMVSQMPI
-125 INDKGEIQYII
+125 LNDKGDIQYII

-151 ALNKYQA
+151 ALNKYQT
-158 VKEIENKSASDN
+158 VKDIGSKRCDDN
-170 KLLVYNSP
+170 KLLVYNSQP
-178 QMSDLIRVMNNVAS
+178 MSDLIRILNNVAP

-211 EYIHEMS
+211 EYIHQMS

-244 YEKGAFTGALGSG
+244 YEKGSFTGALGSG

-335 NVIPALIPP
+335 NVIPAIIPP
-344 LRERPSDIEPLIDYF
+344 LRDRPSDIEPLIEYF
-359 LNKYCKKYGRE
+359 LNKYCKKYGKE
-370 KTFAPEVMNI
+370 KTFGAEAMNV
-380 LKNYSWPGN
+380 LRNYSWPGN

-407 VYCIKKIPP
+407 VYCIKSIPP
-416 QMLDGQLM
+416 QMLDGQLL
-424 IPSNQNG
+424 IPSENG
-431 DGITGCHYDSRMSLE
+431 GEGSSGCRFDSRLSLE
-446 DNLNTFEKQII
+446 ENLSAFEKQII
-457 ESVVRHY
+457 ESVVQQY

-474 KVNQSTISRKMAKY
+474 RVNQSTISRKMAKY
-488 NISYDK
+488 NITI

>member
-1 MLFRTMQTVGR
+1 M
-12 LTVKDKGIFMEKV
+12 KDISIK
-25 KTIEEKYE
+25 EKYE

-67 LPKDRLLRYN
+67 IPRDELLRYN

-82 DDGLIDYVISRNVYE
+82 DDGLIDYVISKNVYE
-97 HKKEVVMCQRIFNSH
+97 QKKEVVMCQKIFNSH
-112 GKEQMQMVSQMPI
+112 GKELMQMVSQMPI
-125 INDKGEIQYII
+125 LNDKGDIQYII

-151 ALNKYQA
+151 ALNKYQT
-158 VKEIENKSASDN
+158 VKDIGSKRSDDN

-178 QMSDLIRVMNNVAS
+178 QMSDLIRILNNVAP
-192 TDANILIQGESGT
+192 TDANILVQGESGT

-211 EYIHEMS
+211 EYIHQMS

-231 AFPETLLESELFG
+231 AFPQTLLESELFG
-244 YEKGAFTGALGSG
+244 YEKGSFTGALGSG
-257 KKGLIETAN
+257 KKGLIETADG
-266 ESTLFLDEINSL
+266 STLFLDEINSL

-302 PKRIDFR
+302 PKKIDFR

-335 NVIPALIPP
+335 NVIPAIIPP
-344 LRERPSDIEPLIDYF
+344 LRDRPSDIEPLIEYF
-359 LNKYCKKYGRE
+359 LNKYCKKYGKE
-370 KTFAPEVMNI
+370 KTFGPEAMNV

-407 VYCIKKIPP
+407 VYCIKSIPP
-416 QMLDGQLM
+416 QMLNGQLLS
-424 IPSNQNG
+424 PSSSGNG
-431 DGITGCHYDSRMSLE
+431 GNSGCQFDIRMSLE
-446 DNLNTFEKQII
+446 ENLNAFEKQII
-457 ESVVRHY
+457 ESVVQQY

-474 KVNQSTISRKMAKY
+474 RVNQSTISRKMAKY
-488 NISYDK
+488 NISI

>member
-1 MLFRTMQTVGR
+1 M
-12 LTVKDKGIFMEKV
+12 KDISIK
-25 KTIEEKYE
+25 EKYE

-67 LPKDRLLRYN
+67 IPRDELLRYN

-82 DDGLIDYVISRNVYE
+82 DDGLIDYVISKNVYE
-97 HKKEVVMCQRIFNSH
+97 QKKEVVMCQKIFNSH
-112 GKEQMQMVSQMPI
+112 GKELMQMVSQMPI
-125 INDKGEIQYII
+125 LNDKGDIQYII

-151 ALNKYQA
+151 ALNKYQT
-158 VKEIENKSASDN
+158 VKDIGSKRSDDN

-178 QMSDLIRVMNNVAS
+178 QMSDLIRILNNVAP
-192 TDANILIQGESGT
+192 TDANILVQGESGT

-211 EYIHEMS
+211 EYIHQMS

-244 YEKGAFTGALGSG
+244 YEKGSFTGALGSG
-257 KKGLIETAN
+257 KKGLIETADG
-266 ESTLFLDEINSL
+266 SILFLDEINSL

-302 PKRIDFR
+302 PKKIDFR

-335 NVIPALIPP
+335 NVIPAIIPP
-344 LRERPSDIEPLIDYF
+344 LRDRPSDIEPLIEYF
-359 LNKYCKKYGRE
+359 LNKYCKKYGKE
-370 KTFAPEVMNI
+370 KTFGPEAMNV

-407 VYCIKKIPP
+407 VYCIKSIPP
-416 QMLDGQLM
+416 QMLNGQLLS
-424 IPSNQNG
+424 PSSSGNG
-431 DGITGCHYDSRMSLE
+431 GNSGCQFDIRMSLE
-446 DNLNTFEKQII
+446 ENLNAFEKQII
-457 ESVVRHY
+457 ESVVQQY

-474 KVNQSTISRKMAKY
+474 RVNQSTISRKMAKY
-488 NISYDK
+488 NISI

>member
-1 MLFRTMQTVGR
+1 M
-12 LTVKDKGIFMEKV
+12 KDISIK
-25 KTIEEKYE
+25 EKYE

-67 LPKDRLLRYN
+67 IPRDELLRYN

-82 DDGLIDYVISRNVYE
+82 DDGLIDYVISKNVYE
-97 HKKEVVMCQRIFNSH
+97 QKKEVVMCQKIFNSH
-112 GKEQMQMVSQMPI
+112 GKELMQMVSQMPI
-125 INDKGEIQYII
+125 LNDKGDIQYII

-151 ALNKYQA
+151 ALNKYQT
-158 VKEIENKSASDN
+158 VKDIGSKRSDDN

-178 QMSDLIRVMNNVAS
+178 QMSDLIRILNNVAP
-192 TDANILIQGESGT
+192 TDANILVQGESGT

-211 EYIHEMS
+211 EYIHQMS

-244 YEKGAFTGALGSG
+244 YEKGSFTGALGSG
-257 KKGLIETAN
+257 KKGLIETADG
-266 ESTLFLDEINSL
+266 STLFLDEINSL

-302 PKRIDFR
+302 PKKIDFR

-335 NVIPALIPP
+335 NVIPAIIPP
-344 LRERPSDIEPLIDYF
+344 LRDRPSDIEPLIEYF
-359 LNKYCKKYGRE
+359 LNKYCKKYGKE
-370 KTFAPEVMNI
+370 KTFGPEAMNV

-389 VRELKNFVER
+389 VRELKNFAER

-407 VYCIKKIPP
+407 VYCIKSIPP
-416 QMLDGQLM
+416 QMLNGQLLS
-424 IPSNQNG
+424 PSSSGNG
-431 DGITGCHYDSRMSLE
+431 GNSGCQFDIRMSLE
-446 DNLNTFEKQII
+446 ENLNAFEKQII
-457 ESVVRHY
+457 ESVVQQY

-474 KVNQSTISRKMAKY
+474 RVNQSTISRKMAKY
-488 NISYDK
+488 NISI

>member
-1 MLFRTMQTVGR
+1 M
-12 LTVKDKGIFMEKV
+12 KDISIK
-25 KTIEEKYE
+25 EKYK

-67 LPKDRLLRYN
+67 IPRDELLRYN

-82 DDGLIDYVISRNVYE
+82 DDGLIDYVISKNVYE
-97 HKKEVVMCQRIFNSH
+97 QKKEVVMCQKIFNSH
-112 GKEQMQMVSQMPI
+112 GKELMQMVSQMPI
-125 INDKGEIQYII
+125 LNDKGDIQYII

-151 ALNKYQA
+151 ALNKYQT
-158 VKEIENKSASDN
+158 VKDIGSKRSDDN

-178 QMSDLIRVMNNVAS
+178 QMSDLIRILNNVAP
-192 TDANILIQGESGT
+192 TDANILVQGESGT

-211 EYIHEMS
+211 EYIHQMS

-244 YEKGAFTGALGSG
+244 YEKGSFTGALGSG
-257 KKGLIETAN
+257 KKGLIETADG
-266 ESTLFLDEINSL
+266 STLFLDEINSL

-302 PKRIDFR
+302 PKKIDFR

-335 NVIPALIPP
+335 NVIPAIIPP
-344 LRERPSDIEPLIDYF
+344 LRDRPSDIEPLIEYF
-359 LNKYCKKYGRE
+359 LNKYCKKYGKE
-370 KTFAPEVMNI
+370 KTFGPEAMNV

-407 VYCIKKIPP
+407 VYCIKSIPP
-416 QMLDGQLM
+416 QMLNGQLLS
-424 IPSNQNG
+424 PSSSGNG
-431 DGITGCHYDSRMSLE
+431 GNSGCQFDIRMSLE
-446 DNLNTFEKQII
+446 ENLNAFEKQII
-457 ESVVRHY
+457 ESVVQQY

-474 KVNQSTISRKMAKY
+474 RVNQSTISRKMAKY
-488 NISYDK
+488 NISI

>member
-1 MLFRTMQTVGR
+1 M
-12 LTVKDKGIFMEKV
+12 KDISIK
-25 KTIEEKYE
+25 EKYE

-67 LPKDRLLRYN
+67 IPRDELLRYN

-82 DDGLIDYVISRNVYE
+82 DDGLIDYVISKNVYE
-97 HKKEVVMCQRIFNSH
+97 RKKEVVMCQKIFNSH
-112 GKEQMQMVSQMPI
+112 GKELMQMVSQMPI
-125 INDKGEIQYII
+125 LNDKGDIQYII

-151 ALNKYQA
+151 ALNKYQT
-158 VKEIENKSASDN
+158 VKDIGSKRSDDN

-178 QMSDLIRVMNNVAS
+178 QMSDLIRILNNVAP
-192 TDANILIQGESGT
+192 TDANILVQGESGT

-211 EYIHEMS
+211 EYIHQMS

-244 YEKGAFTGALGSG
+244 YEKGSFTGALGSG
-257 KKGLIETAN
+257 KKGLIETADG
-266 ESTLFLDEINSL
+266 STLFLDEINSL

-302 PKRIDFR
+302 PKKIDFR

-335 NVIPALIPP
+335 NVIPAIIPP
-344 LRERPSDIEPLIDYF
+344 LRDRPSDIEPLIEYF
-359 LNKYCKKYGRE
+359 LNKYCKKYGKE
-370 KTFAPEVMNI
+370 KTFGPEAMNV

-407 VYCIKKIPP
+407 VYCIKSIPP
-416 QMLDGQLM
+416 QMLNGQLLS
-424 IPSNQNG
+424 PSSSGNG
-431 DGITGCHYDSRMSLE
+431 GNSGCQFDIRMSLE
-446 DNLNTFEKQII
+446 ENLNAFEKQII
-457 ESVVRHY
+457 ESVVQQY

-474 KVNQSTISRKMAKY
+474 RVNQSTISRKMAKY
-488 NISYDK
+488 NISI

>member
-1 MLFRTMQTVGR
+1 M
-12 LTVKDKGIFMEKV
+12 KDISIK
-25 KTIEEKYE
+25 EKYE

-67 LPKDRLLRYN
+67 IPRDELLRYN

-82 DDGLIDYVISRNVYE
+82 DDGLIDYVISKNVYE
-97 HKKEVVMCQRIFNSH
+97 QKKEVVMCQKIFNSH
-112 GKEQMQMVSQMPI
+112 RKELLQMVSQMPI
-125 INDKGEIQYII
+125 LNDKGDIQYII

-151 ALNKYQA
+151 ALNKYQT
-158 VKEIENKSASDN
+158 VKDIGSKRSDDN

-178 QMSDLIRVMNNVAS
+178 QMSDLIRILNNVAP
-192 TDANILIQGESGT
+192 TDANILVQGESGT

-211 EYIHEMS
+211 EYIHQMS

-244 YEKGAFTGALGSG
+244 YEKGSFTGALGSG
-257 KKGLIETAN
+257 KKGLIETADG
-266 ESTLFLDEINSL
+266 STLFLDEINSL

-302 PKRIDFR
+302 PKKIDFR

-335 NVIPALIPP
+335 NVIPAIIPP
-344 LRERPSDIEPLIDYF
+344 LRDRPSDIEPLIEYF
-359 LNKYCKKYGRE
+359 LNKYCKKYGKE
-370 KTFAPEVMNI
+370 KTFGPEAMNV

-407 VYCIKKIPP
+407 VYCIKSIPP
-416 QMLDGQLM
+416 QMLNGQLLS
-424 IPSNQNG
+424 PSSSGNG
-431 DGITGCHYDSRMSLE
+431 GNSGCQFDIRMSLE
-446 DNLNTFEKQII
+446 ENLNAFEKQII
-457 ESVVRHY
+457 ESVVQQY

-474 KVNQSTISRKMAKY
+474 RVNQSTISRKMAKY
-488 NISYDK
+488 NISI